1 MSFNMNHLCAD
12 WSDKSGQT
20 DSQIPANA
28 TILSNQGRF
37 VVFSSGAD
45 NPVSDE
51 DHDIFVYDQ
60 VTGATTHASVTSKG

>member
-1 MSFNMNHLCAD
+1 MFSNTNNFCAD
-12 WSDKSGQT
+12 WNDNQGNG
-20 DSQIPANA
+20 DSNIPANA

>member
-1 MSFNMNHLCAD
+1 MPFNIFCAD
-12 WSDKSGQT
+12 WNDDQGKR
-20 DSQIPANA
+20 DSNIPADA
-28 TILSNQGRF
+28 TIVSNQGRF

-45 NPVSDE
+45 NPVSEE